1 MQLVNGITLI
11 VSFGG
16 SRLVWGT
23 LQNYRMFS
31 DIWEAYNTPGALPVP
46 PWLAGVYVLACATLT
61 GLNVVWFGKM
71 VKALMAR
78 FEGEKDTKTKA
89 S

>member
-1 MQLVNGITLI
+1 MNGIALI

-23 LQNYRMFS
+23 YQNFRMFS
-31 DIWEAYNTPGALPVP
+31 DIWEAYNTPGGLPVP
-46 PWLAGVYVLACATLT
+46 AWLAGVYVLASCTLT
-61 GLNVVWFGKM
+61 GLNIVWFGKM
-71 VKALMAR
+71 IKALLAR
-78 FEGEKDTKTKA
+78 FDQPGDAKKQD